1 MYNLFR
7 FFVRYHLFIIFVL
20 LEVFCFYLIY
30 SNSQYQ
36 KASFIS
42 TANNLSGKVYSTYS
56 GITDYLY
63 LRDINDS
70 LARENASLHGQLLES
85 KTDNVVLG
93 GVVSDSS
100 KRSVQVF
107 SFITARVIRNTVN
120 RTSNIIYLNKGK
132 LQGVEKQMGVIA
144 PNGIVGQVI
153 NVTDNYSAVMS
164 LLSKDFKVSARFK
177 KNEYFGNLH
186 WEGINTTSARL
197 EEIPKHVPVK
207 VGDTLV
213 TSGFSQLFPRNVMI
227 GTVQKVNAEPDK
239 TFLDVT
245 VRLSTGFGNLSYV
258 YVVNNMRKTELQLLD
273 SLSKVND

>member
-1 MYNLFR
+1 M
-7 FFVRYHLFIIFVL
+7 
-20 LEVFCFYLIY
+20 
-30 SNSQYQ
+30 
-36 KASFIS
+36 
-42 TANNLSGKVYSTYS
+42 
-56 GITDYLY
+56 Y

-70 LARENASLHGQLLES
+70 LALENASLHGKLLES
-85 KTDNVVLG
+85 RTDDKILAG
-93 GVVSDSS
+93 TVSDTST
-100 KRSVQVF
+100 KSVQVF
-107 SFITARVIRNTVN
+107 SYITARVVRNTVN

-132 LQGVEKQMGVIA
+132 LQGIEKQMGVIS

-186 WEGINTTSARL
+186 WEGINTTAARL

-213 TSGFSQLFPRNVMI
+213 TSGFSQLFPRNVMV

-239 TFLDVT
+239 TFLDIT
-245 VRLSTGFGNLSYV
+245 VKLSTGFGRLSYV